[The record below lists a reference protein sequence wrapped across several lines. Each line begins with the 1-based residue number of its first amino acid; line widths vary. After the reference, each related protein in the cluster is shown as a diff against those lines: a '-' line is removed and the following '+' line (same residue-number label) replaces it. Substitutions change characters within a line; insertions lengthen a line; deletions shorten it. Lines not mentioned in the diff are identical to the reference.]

1 MTSHFT
7 GTTRKKKMESRKAA
21 SEEVRLQT
29 TAKNRQRGSITITII
44 GRNPENVTFAF
55 QDFAGVLKYKFLNT
69 VNATFTAHWY
79 GTLYKLMC
87 NFASN
92 VLLYQTQ
99 MCCKLP
105 DVTKILHWPV
115 IIQRHLWKIWF
126 VTPAISMTF
135 QAWKMWLLNY
145 RTLHDLYEPWLSL
158 CLQASVIHVLSWQTR
173 ALHCTSCYVLMT
185 SAHVDM
191 SDNINRSSWV
201 DSTYVVWVDRVTL
214 KCHTTRRVSIYTHIH
229 EPYMTML

>member
-29 TAKNRQRGSITITII
+29 TGRQRGSITITII

-145 RTLHDLYEPWLSL
+145 RTICTNHGYHFAYRRQLYMFWADKL
-158 CLQASVIHVLSWQTR
+158 V
-173 ALHCTSCYVLMT
+173 HCTSL
-185 SAHVDM
+185 H
-191 SDNINRSSWV
+191 
-201 DSTYVVWVDRVTL
+201 
-214 KCHTTRRVSIYTHIH
+214 
-229 EPYMTML
+229 